1 MKKLGVISSFALSAF
16 LAVAAI
22 PAGAQTSAGNSTV
35 SVPTTASDAGSTPAP
50 ASVTTN
56 LNLGPSLAPQ
66 PAAAAPAP
74 SSDEFHRI
82 DFFAGYS
89 FLNNNIAFVDDG
101 EAVQLIHGYAASVTF
116 NLNRNF
122 GILAD
127 FSGHNG
133 SLNQFGAHQTE
144 DQYYFL
150 FGPSVSHSF
159 GKAKIS
165 GHVLVGVANQHYGE
179 AFANPANDF
188 SAKEH
193 NFAAGVGGSFDW
205 KFTDHFAWRVLQMD
219 YLTSIFDGER
229 VNNLRGSTGIVVS
242 FR

>member
-1 MKKLGVISSFALSAF
+1 MKKLGIISSFALSAF
-16 LAVAAI
+16 LAVAVGT
-22 PAGAQTSAGNSTV
+22 AGAQTSAGNTTASI
-35 SVPTTASDAGSTPAP
+35 PTTASDASGTPAP
-50 ASVTTN
+50 ASVTSN
-56 LNLGPSLAPQ
+56 LNLVPSLAPQ
-66 PAAAAPAP
+66 PTPAPAP
-74 SSDEFHRI
+74 SGDEFHRI

-101 EAVQLIHGYAASVTF
+101 EAVQLVHGYAASVNL
-116 NLNRNF
+116 NLNRSF

-133 SLNQFGAHQTE
+133 SLNQFGTHQTE

-150 FGPSVSHSF
+150 FGPSISHSF
-159 GKAKIS
+159 GKARIS
-165 GHVLVGVANQHYGE
+165 GHVLAGVANQHYGE
-179 AFANPANDF
+179 HFANPANNF
-188 SAKEH
+188 GEKEH

-205 KFTDHFAWRVLQMD
+205 KFTDHFAWRVMQLD

-242 FR
+242 FK